1 MGTSYMMVSNKR
13 GKGRGS
19 VFQRGER
26 FVGVLPP
33 HARPPYQITRD
44 TEEEAHA
51 ALDEILEGITAHTIY
66 LPKKLGEDVT
76 AKAAVDETTLSQVVE
91 PMLDAWVKDD

>member
-1 MGTSYMMVSNKR
+1 MVSNKR

-19 VFQRGER
+19 VYPRGSR

-33 HARPPYQITRD
+33 QARPPHQITRD

-66 LPKKLGEDVT
+66 LPKKLGEDFT
-76 AKAAVDETTLSQVVE
+76 AKATENDTTISRVVE
-91 PMLDAWVKDD
+91 PWIEEWVGESPPEETP